1 MNKEL
6 IPHVFASL
14 QNLERYLENIKK
26 FSDTSAAHAP
36 SLLRSIEDQERVLK
50 QMRRVAN
57 KLQIEVA
64 REQWDSV
71 VRTLRIFYGLNHMV
85 RPDLMAT
92 FVQLSKGQTMIE
104 ESKGV
109 GDCAPQLH

>member
-14 QNLERYLENIKK
+14 QNLERYLENIKR
-26 FSDTSAAHAP
+26 FSDSNVAQPTS
-36 SLLRSIEDQERVLK
+36 LQRSIDDQERVLK

-64 REQWDSV
+64 REQWDAV

-85 RPDLMAT
+85 RPDVMAT
-92 FVQLSKGQTMIE
+92 FVQLSKGQTRIE
-104 ESKGV
+104 ESDGV
-109 GDCAPQLH
+109 RDSAPQLH